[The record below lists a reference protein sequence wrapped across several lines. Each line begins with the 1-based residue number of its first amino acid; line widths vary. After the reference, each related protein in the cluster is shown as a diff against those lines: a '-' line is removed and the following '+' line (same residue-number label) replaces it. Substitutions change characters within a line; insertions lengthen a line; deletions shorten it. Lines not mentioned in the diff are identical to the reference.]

1 MTTRMRDMTM
11 NTAGTTT
18 RTATAGM
25 TTRMRD
31 MTMNTA
37 GPQPP
42 GRPQPMSTLTMTTA
56 KDPTS
61 IHTVRQGPP
70 NRRCPSASNRS
81 TALLP

>member
-1 MTTRMRDMTM
+1 M
-11 NTAGTTT
+11 N
-18 RTATAGM
+18 TAGM

-42 GRPQPMSTLTMTTA
+42 GRPQPVNTLTMTMV

-61 IHTVRQGPP
+61 IRTVRQGPL

-81 TALLP
+81 TALIP

>member
-1 MTTRMRDMTM
+1 M

-18 RTATAGM
+18 HTATMAGM

-42 GRPQPMSTLTMTTA
+42 GRPQPVNTLTMTTA

-61 IHTVRQGPP
+61 TRTVRQGPP
-70 NRRCPSASNRS
+70 NRRCPSASSRS
-81 TALLP
+81 TALIP